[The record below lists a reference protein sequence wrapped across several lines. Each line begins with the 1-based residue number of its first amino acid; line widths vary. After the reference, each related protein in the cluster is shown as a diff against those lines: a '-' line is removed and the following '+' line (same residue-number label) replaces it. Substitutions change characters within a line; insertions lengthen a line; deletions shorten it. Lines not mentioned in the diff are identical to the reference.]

1 MIYLNYLL
9 EATNGIVR
17 VQGEQTTY
25 TAFSHDTRQ
34 LAPGEMFVAVRGVR
48 GNGHD
53 YLLDAVRRG
62 ATGLLVETRGMNRLS
77 EQVQTSIAQSGITVV
92 EVEDTRLAL
101 QHYARTILA
110 RWHPTVIAVAGSVGK
125 TSTKEAIATVL
136 ATRYPTFRSW
146 QNYNDR
152 LGIPLS
158 LGRLEE
164 QHQFAVLELGCD
176 HPGEITDLCHM
187 VQPQIGVLT
196 NIQPVQLQYFGSLDR
211 LAVEQSMLL
220 NNLPP
225 SGHLFYNQDDEMLK
239 RQIDDYKNSHGQQNR
254 ANTGVH
260 LHPFAPQV
268 DRGRRDRAL
277 RLSGPYDTSAYITQV
292 DWDGIRGVLITQP
305 DQENRHAIHQGR
317 RKAPTTQPSP
327 PDPYGWVP
335 PLPCDDEGD
344 QATATCGDTV
354 GVGGTADVRRGPCAD
369 PASPLQD
376 FDAEHSIST
385 PRGVDEGLAPSQPLR
400 SPVPPPAVQEHHLAS
415 HLLGEHHLPTM
426 LAAYQV
432 ARMLGMSADEIEQAL
447 QTLMPLSGRLNPLPG
462 VLNARLLD
470 DTHNASPASVIAGLK
485 TLNRLTPANGKRI
498 AVLGDMTNLGE
509 YEEEAH
515 RKVGVYAAS
524 LVDYLVTRGERAAL
538 IAEAA
543 QQADLASTNII
554 MTSTYE
560 DAAQAVRTI
569 MDSSNKTA
577 SQSGTAD
584 EQCYDVVLIK
594 GSEETRMERVT
605 ELLMAR
611 SWEASEKLV
620 RQTPGWKKTIFMHA
634 ERPTWV
640 EIDLNA
646 IASNTHQIKSLVGP
660 QVRVLVALKADAYG
674 HGAIKVGRTV
684 LHNGASMLGVA
695 TLSEAVPLRE
705 ADITAPILVF
715 GYIPLWQMREAT
727 RLDTT
732 VTLYSL
738 EAAQELSRAAQDL
751 NKTVKVHIKVDTGMG
766 RLGIRYEQSEEIIA
780 LLHAVKTLPGLE
792 LEGIYTHFA
801 QADAADRTYSNLQL
815 ERFLR
820 IITLLDELELHPP
833 IIHAAN
839 SAAILTMPEAHFDM
853 VRPGIAIYG
862 LHPSPDVPLSESFRP
877 ALSFKTQVSQVK
889 WLPAGEGVSYGSTY
903 ITTRP
908 TCIAALPVGYA
919 DGFRRSPRNWS
930 SVLLHGQE
938 APILGHVCMDQCM
951 IDVTHIPQ
959 ARSGDEVVLI
969 GHQGEAS
976 LSAEQVAE
984 RLGTINYEVVSE
996 LLARVPRVD

>member
-17 VQGEQTTY
+17 IQGKQTTY
-25 TAFSHDTRQ
+25 AAFSHDTRQ
-34 LAPGEMFVAVRGVR
+34 LAPGEMFVAVRGAR

-53 YLLDAVRRG
+53 YLLDAIRRG
-62 ATGLLVETRGMNRLS
+62 ATGLLVETRGLNELA
-77 EQVQTSIAQSGITVV
+77 EQVQVSLAQSGITII

-101 QHYARTILA
+101 QHYARAILA

-136 ATRYPTFRSW
+136 STRYPTFRSW

-176 HPGEITDLCHM
+176 HPGEITDLCHL

-196 NIQPVQLQYFGSLDR
+196 NIQPVLLQYFGSLDR
-211 LAVEQSMLL
+211 LATEQSTLL
-220 NNLPP
+220 SNLPP
-225 SGHLFYNQDDEMLK
+225 SGHLFYNQDDEILQ
-239 RQIDDYKNSHGQQNR
+239 RQIYEYQKSHSQQNR
-254 ANTGVH
+254 EKWGVH
-260 LHPFAPQV
+260 LHPFAPQSY
-268 DRGRRDRAL
+268 RGRRDDPL
-277 RLSGPYDTSAYITQV
+277 RSSSPYV
-292 DWDGIRGVLITQP
+292 NWDGIQAVL
-305 DQENRHAIHQGR
+305 
-317 RKAPTTQPSP
+317 TTQS
-327 PDPYGWVP
+327 G
-335 PLPCDDEGD
+335 
-344 QATATCGDTV
+344 
-354 GVGGTADVRRGPCAD
+354 
-369 PASPLQD
+369 
-376 FDAEHSIST
+376 
-385 PRGVDEGLAPSQPLR
+385 
-400 SPVPPPAVQEHHLAS
+400 QEHHLAS
-415 HLLGEHHLPTM
+415 HLLGEHHLSTM

-432 ARMLGMSADEIEQAL
+432 ARMLGMSTDEIEQAL
-447 QTLMPLSGRLNPLPG
+447 QTLMPLPGRLNPLPG
-462 VLNARLLD
+462 VQNARLLD
-470 DTHNASPASVIAGLK
+470 DTHNASPASVIAGLQ
-485 TLNRLTPANGKRI
+485 TLNRLTPTNGKRI
-498 AVLGDMTNLGE
+498 AVLGDMSNLGA

-515 RKVGVYAAS
+515 HKVGVQAAS

-543 QQADLASTNII
+543 QQAGLAGTKII
-554 MTSTYE
+554 MTSNYE
-560 DAAQAVRTI
+560 DAAQAVRNI
-569 MDSSNKTA
+569 LASSTKTA
-577 SQSGTAD
+577 PQGDTAD
-584 EQCYDVVLIK
+584 LQCHDVVLIK

-611 SWEASEKLV
+611 SWETSEKLV

-646 IASNTHQIKSLVGP
+646 IASNTRHIKSLVGP
-660 QVRVLVALKADAYG
+660 QVCVLVALKADAYG

-684 LHNGASMLGVA
+684 LHNGAGMLGVA

-715 GYIPLWQMREAT
+715 GYTPLWQMREAI

-751 NKTVKVHIKVDTGMG
+751 AKTVKVHIKIDTGMG
-766 RLGIRYEQSEEIIA
+766 RLGIRYEQSEEITA
-780 LLHAVKTLPGLE
+780 LIYAIKTLPGLE

-801 QADAADRTYSNLQL
+801 QADAADRTYSNHQL
-815 ERFLR
+815 ARFQR
-820 IITLLDELELHPP
+820 IIALLEELELRPP
-833 IIHAAN
+833 IVHAAN
-839 SAAILTMPEAHFDM
+839 SAAILTMPEAYFDM

-862 LHPSPDVPLSESFRP
+862 LHPSSDVPLSESFRP

-889 WLPAGEGVSYGSTY
+889 WLPAGEGISYGSTY

-908 TCIAALPVGYA
+908 TRIAALPVGYA
-919 DGFRRSPRNWS
+919 DGFRRSPRNWG
-930 SVLLHGQE
+930 SVLIHGQE
-938 APILGHVCMDQCM
+938 APILGRVCMDQCM

-969 GHQGEAS
+969 GRQGEAT
-976 LSAEQVAE
+976 LSAEQIAE

>member
-25 TAFSHDTRQ
+25 SAFSHDTRQ

-53 YLLDAVRRG
+53 YLLDAIRRG
-62 ATGLLVETRGMNRLS
+62 ATGLLVETRAMNGLA
-77 EQVQTSIAQSGITVV
+77 EQVQASIAQSGVTVV

-101 QHYARTILA
+101 QHYASAILA

-136 ATRYPTFRSW
+136 STRYPTFRSW

-176 HPGEITDLCHM
+176 HPGEITDLCRM

-211 LAVEQSMLL
+211 LATEQSMLL
-220 NNLPP
+220 SNLPP
-225 SGHLFYNQDDEMLK
+225 DGYLFYNQDDETLK
-239 RQIDDYKNSHGQQNR
+239 MQVYEYKNSYGQN
-254 ANTGVH
+254 NTENVGVH
-260 LHPFAPQV
+260 LHPLE
-268 DRGRRDRAL
+268 DRGKPD
-277 RLSGPYDTSAYITQV
+277 PYDISSPEVRIIHV
-292 DWDGIRGVLITQP
+292 GWDGIEARLTTRL
-305 DQENRHAIHQGR
+305 DQENSEAN
-317 RKAPTTQPSP
+317 
-327 PDPYGWVP
+327 
-335 PLPCDDEGD
+335 
-344 QATATCGDTV
+344 TV
-354 GVGGTADVRRGPCAD
+354 GKGPRAY
-369 PASPLQD
+369 
-376 FDAEHSIST
+376 
-385 PRGVDEGLAPSQPLR
+385 V
-400 SPVPPPAVQEHHLAS
+400 VPQEHHLAS
-415 HLLGEHHLPTM
+415 HLLGEHHLTTM
-426 LAAYQV
+426 LAAFQV
-432 ARMLGMSADEIEQAL
+432 ARLLGMSVEEIEQAL
-447 QTLMPLSGRLNPLPG
+447 QTLMPLPGRLNPLPG
-462 VLNARLLD
+462 ILNARLLD
-470 DTHNASPASVIAGLK
+470 DTHNASPASVIAGLQ
-485 TLNRLTPANGKRI
+485 TLNRFTPTNGKRI

-515 RKVGVYAAS
+515 RKVGMQAAS
-524 LVDYLVTRGERAAL
+524 LVDYLVTRGERATL

-543 QQADLASTNII
+543 QHAGLANTNIT
-554 MTSTYE
+554 MTANYE

-569 MDSSNKTA
+569 LNTSPQTPPQND
-577 SQSGTAD
+577 TAD
-584 EQCYDVVLIK
+584 QQRYDVVLIK

-611 SWEASEKLV
+611 SWEAPEKLV

-646 IASNTHQIKSLVGP
+646 IASNTRHIKSLVGP
-660 QVRVLVALKADAYG
+660 QVRVLAALKADAYG
-674 HGAIKVGRTV
+674 HGAIKVARTV

-695 TLSEAVPLRE
+695 TLSEASPLRE

-715 GYIPLWQMREAT
+715 GYTPLWQMREAI
-727 RLDTT
+727 RLDAT

-751 NKTVKVHIKVDTGMG
+751 GKTAKVHIKVDTGMG
-766 RLGIRYEQSEEIIA
+766 RLGIRHEQSGEIVTLVRAIQ
-780 LLHAVKTLPGLE
+780 TLPGLE
-792 LEGIYTHFA
+792 LQGIYTHFA
-801 QADAADRTYSNLQL
+801 QADAADRTYSDLQL
-815 ERFLR
+815 ARFQSVIALLEELGLR
-820 IITLLDELELHPP
+820 PP
-833 IIHAAN
+833 IVHAAN

-889 WLPAGEGVSYGSTY
+889 WLPAGEGISYGSTY

-908 TCIAALPVGYA
+908 TRIAALPVGYA
-919 DGFRRSPRNWS
+919 DGFRRSPRNWG
-930 SVLLHGQE
+930 SVLIHGQQ
-938 APILGHVCMDQCM
+938 APILGRVCMDQCM

-969 GHQGEAS
+969 GRQGDAT

-996 LLARVPRVD
+996 ILARVPRVD

>member
-1 MIYLNYLL
+1 MIYLNHLL

-53 YLLDAVRRG
+53 YLLDAIRRG
-62 ATGLLVETRGMNRLS
+62 ATGLLVETRTVNELS
-77 EQVQTSIAQSGITVV
+77 EQVQLGLAQSGITIV

-101 QHYARTILA
+101 RHYARAILA
-110 RWHPTVIAVAGSVGK
+110 RWQPTVIAVAGSVGK

-136 ATRYPTFRSW
+136 STRYPTFRSW

-164 QHQFAVLELGCD
+164 HHQFAVLELGCD
-176 HPGEITDLCHM
+176 HPGEITDLCQM

-211 LAVEQSMLL
+211 LATEQCMLL
-220 NNLPP
+220 SNLPP
-225 SGHLFYNQDDEMLK
+225 DGHLFYNQDDELLQK
-239 RQIDDYKNSHGQQNR
+239 QINEYKKSYRQPDTEHTR
-254 ANTGVH
+254 VH
-260 LHPFAPQV
+260 LHPFAPQS
-268 DRGRRDRAL
+268 DRGRKDEPL
-277 RLSGPYDTSAYITQV
+277 RSSSSYV
-292 DWDGIRGVLITQP
+292 NWDGIQAVL
-305 DQENRHAIHQGR
+305 
-317 RKAPTTQPSP
+317 TTQS
-327 PDPYGWVP
+327 G
-335 PLPCDDEGD
+335 
-344 QATATCGDTV
+344 
-354 GVGGTADVRRGPCAD
+354 
-369 PASPLQD
+369 
-376 FDAEHSIST
+376 
-385 PRGVDEGLAPSQPLR
+385 
-400 SPVPPPAVQEHHLAS
+400 QEHHLAS
-415 HLLGEHHLPTM
+415 HLLGEHHLSTM
-426 LAAYQV
+426 LAAFQV
-432 ARMLGMSADEIEQAL
+432 AHMLGMPTDEIERAL
-447 QTLMPLSGRLNPLPG
+447 QTLMPLPGRLNPLRG
-462 VLNARLLD
+462 IQNARLLD
-470 DTHNASPASVIAGLK
+470 DTHNASPASVIAGMQ
-485 TLNRLTPANGKRI
+485 TLNRLTPTNGERI
-498 AVLGDMTNLGE
+498 AVLGDMTNLGD

-515 RKVGVYAAS
+515 RKVGVQAAS
-524 LVDYLVTRGERAAL
+524 LVDYLITRGERAAL

-543 QQADLASTNII
+543 QQAGLPGTKVIL
-554 MTSTYE
+554 TSTYE

-569 MDSSNKTA
+569 LDASTKTTP
-577 SQSGTAD
+577 QSDIAD
-584 EQCYDVVLIK
+584 QPCYDVVLIK

-605 ELLMAR
+605 EMLMAR

-646 IASNTHQIKSLVGP
+646 IASNTRHIKSLVGP
-660 QVRVLVALKADAYG
+660 QVRVLAALKADAYG
-674 HGAIKVGRTV
+674 HGAVKVGRTV

-715 GYIPLWQMREAT
+715 GYTPLWQMREAI
-727 RLDTT
+727 RLNTT

-751 NKTVKVHIKVDTGMG
+751 DKTVKVHIKVDTGMG
-766 RLGIRYEQSEEIIA
+766 RLGIRHEQSEEITA
-780 LLHAVKTLPGLE
+780 LIHAVKTLPGLE

-801 QADAADRTYSNLQL
+801 QADAADRTYTNRQL
-815 ERFLR
+815 ERFQR
-820 IITLLDELELHPP
+820 IIALLEELELRPP
-833 IIHAAN
+833 IVHAAN

-862 LHPSPDVPLSESFRP
+862 LHPSPDVPLSEGFRP

-889 WLPAGEGVSYGSTY
+889 WLPAGEGISYGSTY

-908 TCIAALPVGYA
+908 TRIAALPVGYA
-919 DGFRRSPRNWS
+919 DGFRRSPRNWG
-930 SVLLHGQE
+930 SVLIHGQE
-938 APILGHVCMDQCM
+938 APILGRVCMDQCM
-951 IDVTHIPQ
+951 IDVTHTPQ

-969 GHQGEAS
+969 GHQGEAT

>member
-9 EATNGIVR
+9 EATYGIVR

-25 TAFSHDTRQ
+25 SAFSHDTRQ

-53 YLLDAVRRG
+53 YLLDAIRRG
-62 ATGLLVETRGMNRLS
+62 ATGLLVETRAINGLA
-77 EQVQTSIAQSGITVV
+77 EQVQASITQSGVTVV

-101 QHYARTILA
+101 QHYASAILA

-136 ATRYPTFRSW
+136 STRYPTFRSW

-176 HPGEITDLCHM
+176 HPGEITDLCRM

-211 LAVEQSMLL
+211 LATEQSMLL
-220 NNLPP
+220 SNLPP
-225 SGHLFYNQDDEMLK
+225 GGYLFYNQDDETLK
-239 RQIDDYKNSHGQQNR
+239 MQIYEYKNSYGQN
-254 ANTGVH
+254 NTENPGVH
-260 LHPFAPQV
+260 LHPFA
-268 DRGRRDRAL
+268 DRGKP
-277 RLSGPYDTSAYITQV
+277 GPYDISSPEVRIIHV
-292 DWDGIRGVLITQP
+292 GWDGIKARLTTRL
-305 DQENRHAIHQGR
+305 DQEN
-317 RKAPTTQPSP
+317 SE
-327 PDPYGWVP
+327 VN
-335 PLPCDDEGD
+335 
-344 QATATCGDTV
+344 TV
-354 GVGGTADVRRGPCAD
+354 GKGPRAY
-369 PASPLQD
+369 A
-376 FDAEHSIST
+376 
-385 PRGVDEGLAPSQPLR
+385 
-400 SPVPPPAVQEHHLAS
+400 VPQEHHLAS
-415 HLLGEHHLPTM
+415 HLLGEHHLTTM
-426 LAAYQV
+426 LAAFQV
-432 ARMLGMSADEIEQAL
+432 ARLLGMSVEEIEQAL
-447 QTLMPLSGRLNPLPG
+447 QTLMPLPGRLNPLPG
-462 VLNARLLD
+462 ILNARLLD
-470 DTHNASPASVIAGLK
+470 DTHNASPASVIAGLQ
-485 TLNRLTPANGKRI
+485 TLNRFTPTNGKRI

-515 RKVGVYAAS
+515 RKVGMQAAS
-524 LVDYLVTRGERAAL
+524 LVDYLVTRGERATL

-543 QQADLASTNII
+543 QHAGLANTNIT
-554 MTSTYE
+554 MTANYE

-569 MDSSNKTA
+569 LNTSPQTPPQND
-577 SQSGTAD
+577 TAD
-584 EQCYDVVLIK
+584 QQRYDVVLIK

-611 SWEASEKLV
+611 SWEAPEKLV

-646 IASNTHQIKSLVGP
+646 IASNTRHIKSLVGP
-660 QVRVLVALKADAYG
+660 QVRVLAALKADAYG
-674 HGAIKVGRTV
+674 HGAIKVARTV

-695 TLSEAVPLRE
+695 TLSEASPLRE

-715 GYIPLWQMREAT
+715 GYTPLWQMREAI
-727 RLDTT
+727 RLDAT

-751 NKTVKVHIKVDTGMG
+751 GKTAKVHIKVDTGMG
-766 RLGIRYEQSEEIIA
+766 RLGIRHEQSGEIVTLVRAIQ
-780 LLHAVKTLPGLE
+780 TLPGLE
-792 LEGIYTHFA
+792 LQGIYTHFA
-801 QADAADRTYSNLQL
+801 QADAADRTYSDLQL
-815 ERFLR
+815 ARFQSVIALLEELGLR
-820 IITLLDELELHPP
+820 PP
-833 IIHAAN
+833 IVHAAN

-889 WLPAGEGVSYGSTY
+889 WLPAGEGISYGSTY

-908 TCIAALPVGYA
+908 TRIAALPVGYA
-919 DGFRRSPRNWS
+919 DGFRRSPRNWG
-930 SVLLHGQE
+930 SVLIHGQQ
-938 APILGHVCMDQCM
+938 APILGRVCMDQCM

-969 GHQGEAS
+969 GRQGDAT

-996 LLARVPRVD
+996 ILARVPRVD

>member
-1 MIYLNYLL
+1 MIYLNHLL
-9 EATNGIVR
+9 DATNGIVR
-17 VQGEQTTY
+17 VQGKQTTY

-34 LAPGEMFVAVRGVR
+34 LAPGEMFVAVRGMR

-53 YLLDAVRRG
+53 YLLDAIRRG
-62 ATGLLVETRGMNRLS
+62 AMGLLVETRGMNELA
-77 EQVQTSIAQSGITVV
+77 EQVQVSLAQSGITII

-101 QHYARTILA
+101 QQYARAILA

-136 ATRYPTFRSW
+136 STRYPTFRSW

-211 LAVEQSMLL
+211 LATEQSMLL
-220 NNLPP
+220 SNLLPG
-225 SGHLFYNQDDEMLK
+225 GHLFYNQDDEILQQ
-239 RQIDDYKNSHGQQNR
+239 QINEYKKSHDQPSR
-254 ANTGVH
+254 ERWGVH
-260 LHPFAPQV
+260 LHPFASRS
-268 DRGRRDRAL
+268 DRRVRRTTDPDLRRKAQGRREARPL
-277 RLSGPYDTSAYITQV
+277 QRSSSPYDISTVDITHV
-292 DWDGIRGVLITQP
+292 DWDGIQGILRTQSE
-305 DQENRHAIHQGR
+305 QEH
-317 RKAPTTQPSP
+317 
-327 PDPYGWVP
+327 Y
-335 PLPCDDEGD
+335 L
-344 QATATCGDTV
+344 
-354 GVGGTADVRRGPCAD
+354 
-369 PASPLQD
+369 ASP
-376 FDAEHSIST
+376 
-385 PRGVDEGLAPSQPLR
+385 
-400 SPVPPPAVQEHHLAS
+400 
-415 HLLGEHHLPTM
+415 LLGEHYFSTM

-432 ARMLGMSADEIEQAL
+432 ARTLGMSTDEIEQAL
-447 QTLMPLSGRLNPLPG
+447 QTLVPLPGRLNPLPG
-462 VLNARLLD
+462 VHNARLLD
-470 DTHNASPASVIAGLK
+470 DTHNASPASVIAGLQ
-485 TLNRLTPANGKRI
+485 TLHWLTPANGKRI
-498 AVLGDMTNLGE
+498 AVLGDMTHLGE

-515 RKVGVYAAS
+515 RKVGVQVAS

-543 QQADLASTNII
+543 QQAGLAHTNII
-554 MTSTYE
+554 MTSNYE

-569 MDSSNKTA
+569 LDTANKTVY
-577 SQSGTAD
+577 QSSTAD
-584 EQCYDVVLIK
+584 QQCYDVVLIK

-646 IASNTHQIKSLVGP
+646 IASNTRHIKSLVGP
-660 QVRVLVALKADAYG
+660 QVRVLAALKADAYG

-715 GYIPLWQMREAT
+715 GYTPLWQMREAI
-727 RLDTT
+727 RLDAT

-751 NKTVKVHIKVDTGMG
+751 AKTVKVHIKVDTGMG

-780 LLHAVKTLPGLE
+780 LIHAVKTLPGLE

-801 QADAADRTYSNLQL
+801 QADAANRTYTNQQL
-815 ERFLR
+815 AHFQR
-820 IITLLDELELHPP
+820 IIALLEELALRPP
-833 IIHAAN
+833 IVHVAN

-862 LHPSPDVPLSESFRP
+862 LHPSSDVPLSESFRP

-889 WLPAGEGVSYGSTY
+889 WLPASEGISYGSTY

-908 TCIAALPVGYA
+908 TRIAALPVGYA
-919 DGFRRSPRNWS
+919 DGFRRSPRNWG
-930 SVLLHGQE
+930 SVLIHGQE
-938 APILGHVCMDQCM
+938 APILGRVCMDQCM

-969 GHQGEAS
+969 GRQGEAT
-976 LSAEQVAE
+976 LSAEQIAE